1 MGTTLYKYNQV
12 LGGATTVPISIAK
25 QLLNVSYF
33 LVYIVIFPY
42 EICILTSFEHLV
54 FLDTTGVFYLEKVS
68 HPALLNICS
77 LYRNLIVLLQAV
89 KTARSLY
96 YFN

>member
-1 MGTTLYKYNQV
+1 MGTKLYKYNQV

-25 QLLNVSYF
+25 QPLNVSYF

-42 EICILTSFEHLV
+42 EIYIFTSFEHLV
-54 FLDTTGVFYLEKVS
+54 FLDTIGVFYLEKVS

-77 LYRNLIVLLQAV
+77 LYRNLSVLLQVV
-89 KTARSLY
+89 KTATQLLL
-96 YFN
+96 F